1 MISKIKKCILE
12 NINRDNHEVR
22 VDRHKKNGKLSV
34 FCIEKNNSTNE
45 EYNDIS
51 DIIYSISVDTYNI
64 NEFCNTENN
73 LSSTN
78 DEDMFEILKN
88 DPSEFVN
95 MYFDEDSIE
104 EFENNLTEKE
114 SN

>member
-1 MISKIKKCILE
+1 MIEKIKKCILE
-12 NINRDNHEVR
+12 NINRDNYEVR
-22 VDRHKKNGKLSV
+22 VDRHKKSGKLSV
-34 FCIEKNNSTNE
+34 FCIGNNNRTSE

-51 DIIYSISVDTYNI
+51 DIIYSISVDTYDI
-64 NEFCNTENN
+64 NEFCNTEND
-73 LSSTN
+73 LKSPD
-78 DEDMFEILKN
+78 DEDMFTILKN